1 MHEGVMKA
9 WLESSH
15 LGGGN
20 MAYVDELYES
30 YLAEPTSVSDEWREF
45 FASLPKIDG
54 VELESRHSDIRQQ
67 FAELAKN
74 KHREVIT
81 VNAGGS
87 DQRQVKVL
95 QLINAFRFRGHQHA
109 NLDPLNLWKQ
119 PRVRDLELSY
129 HDLTQ
134 ADFDTEFNV
143 GSFAGGETSMKLGD
157 LYKAL
162 EATYCGSIGAEYM
175 HIVSTDE
182 KRWIQQRLEG
192 QQASRALGKEE
203 KTKLLQ
209 GLVAADGLEKYL
221 ASKFPGAKRFGL
233 EGGDAMIP
241 MLKAMIHRA
250 GEQGAKDCI
259 IGMAHRGRLNTLINV
274 LGKNPSKLF
283 DEFA

>member
-1 MHEGVMKA
+1 M
-9 WLESSH
+9 
-15 LGGGN
+15 
-20 MAYVDELYES
+20 
-30 YLAEPTSVSDEWREF
+30 P
-45 FASLPKIDG
+45 
-54 VELESRHSDIRQQ
+54 
-67 FAELAKN
+67 
-74 KHREVIT
+74 
-81 VNAGGS
+81 
-87 DQRQVKVL
+87 
-95 QLINAFRFRGHQHA
+95 

-162 EATYCGSIGAEYM
+162 ETTYCGSIGAEYM

-250 GEQGAKDCI
+250 GEQGAK
-259 IGMAHRGRLNTLINV
+259 TV
-274 LGKNPSKLF
+274 
-283 DEFA
+283 